1 MFPFY
6 CWCTSFFYQFCFL
19 QIVLE
24 NAAPIVNDVVAADP
38 SSTVVHSLRKKQ
50 SYLHLQFQISQ
61 VLNGSMHYFFF
72 EKFEFL
78 PCVLLI

>member
-1 MFPFY
+1 MECHYIEDNNKTTYSHFIVGALVFY
-6 CWCTSFFYQFCFL
+6 EFCFL

-24 NAAPIVNDVVAADP
+24 NAFPIANDMVAVDP

-50 SYLHLQFQISQ
+50 IYLHLQFQISQ

-72 EKFEFL
+72 
-78 PCVLLI
+78 